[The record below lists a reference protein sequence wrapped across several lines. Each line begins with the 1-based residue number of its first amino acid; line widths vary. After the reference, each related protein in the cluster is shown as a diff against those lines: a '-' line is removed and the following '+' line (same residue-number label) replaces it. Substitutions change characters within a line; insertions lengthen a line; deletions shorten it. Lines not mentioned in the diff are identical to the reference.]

1 MQCAISGGES
11 DVKNKNQTLRAFLF
25 VGCAALV
32 TTANA
37 QPAKWPERPVR
48 VVVPFAPGGATDVV
62 ARIMAPR
69 LAEEFGQQFVIDNRA
84 GAGGTIGVEIVVRA
98 NPDGNTIL
106 IGASS
111 YASNVPLYKLS
122 FDPINGIAPVTLI
135 TRGPF
140 IISVHPAVPAASI
153 KDLIALARAKPGSL
167 TFGSS
172 GTGSVPHLATEHFW
186 QTIGSTMVHVP
197 FKGDAPAIT
206 ALLGGQIQI
215 YFGGPLV
222 LSPHIN
228 AGKLRGLAVT
238 SEQRSPI
245 MPDLPAVTEA
255 FPGYTAFTWF
265 GMWAPKAT
273 PKAIVARLND
283 AMARIL
289 KKPEVQ
295 ERLRKDGMDAAH
307 NTPEEFSRFIQ
318 ADIAKWTK
326 VVRAGN
332 IKVD

>member
-1 MQCAISGGES
+1 VKSGTQKSGALLRVLIS
-11 DVKNKNQTLRAFLF
+11 V
-25 VGCAALV
+25 AAAV
-32 TTANA
+32 PAHA
-37 QPAKWPERPVR
+37 QSKWPERPVR

-62 ARIMAPR
+62 ARILAPR
-69 LAEEFGQQFVIDNRA
+69 LAEEFNQQFIIDNRA
-84 GAGGTIGVEIVVRA
+84 GAGGTIGVDIVVRA

-122 FDPINGIAPVTLI
+122 FDPIRGISPVTLI

-140 IISVHPAVPAASI
+140 IITVHPSVAASTV
-153 KDLIALARAKPGSL
+153 KELIALARAKPASL

-186 QTIGSTMVHVP
+186 QTVGTTMVHVP

-245 MPDLPAVTEA
+245 MPDLPAVNEVL
-255 FPGYTAFTWF
+255 PGYTAFTWF
-265 GMWAPKAT
+265 GMWAPIAT
-273 PKAIVARLND
+273 PKPIIAQLNE
-283 AMARIL
+283 AVGRIL

-295 ERLRKDGMDAAH
+295 DRLRKDGMDAAH
-307 NTPEEFSRFIQ
+307 NTPDEFSHFIQ

-326 VVRAGN
+326 VVKVGN